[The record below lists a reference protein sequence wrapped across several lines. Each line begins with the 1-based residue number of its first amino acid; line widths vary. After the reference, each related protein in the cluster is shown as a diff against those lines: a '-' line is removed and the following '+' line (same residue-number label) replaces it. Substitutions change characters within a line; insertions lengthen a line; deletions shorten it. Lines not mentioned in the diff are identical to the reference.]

1 MPVFILRTLIIYLII
16 IFAMRLMGKKQLGEL
31 QPSELVSTILLSNL
45 ASIPIESPEIPLV
58 SSILPLLLIVSLEIL
73 VSALCTRFRGLSN
86 AISGRPKIIVR
97 DGVIDQRILRELRF
111 TVDDLLASLR
121 AKDIFDLRQVALA
134 VVETNGSVSVYKRP
148 ADSELTRKDL
158 KLPDPKTDKPP
169 MPLIVNGALSRDV
182 LAYCNLDAA
191 WLDKVLRR
199 ERLGPQD
206 ILLMLC
212 DETKQYTII
221 RRV

>member
-1 MPVFILRTLIIYLII
+1 MEVKRKIE
-16 IFAMRLMGKKQLGEL
+16 MRLMEWK
-31 QPSELVSTILLSNL
+31 N
-45 ASIPIESPEIPLV
+45 
-58 SSILPLLLIVSLEIL
+58 
-73 VSALCTRFRGLSN
+73 
-86 AISGRPKIIVR
+86 
-97 DGVIDQRILRELRF
+97 REANR
-111 TVDDLLASLR
+111 
-121 AKDIFDLRQVALA
+121 
-134 VVETNGSVSVYKRP
+134 
-148 ADSELTRKDL
+148 
-158 KLPDPKTDKPP
+158 

-221 RRV
+221 RRA